1 MNIYYCTQIKQKLAQ
16 NKTSYFIP
24 NLKKVKLLIFVS
36 PLKHCQPSPA
46 PNPNSNKIKS
56 LSFSWFQKKTSFFFF
71 LLTLWC
77 LSHHWPT
84 TQPSSPQL
92 EALTSRYLILISIL
106 SLYFS
111 KLNLVYVWITLKT
124 ANMCVC
130 VFLSGS
136 RALFPGPTSTDFNK
150 FFFKTRSH
158 NTIHTVKNY
167 FATVFSIL
175 SFQQ

>member
-24 NLKKVKLLIFVS
+24 NLKKVRLLIFVS

-46 PNPNSNKIKS
+46 PNPNSKQNKILIS
-56 LSFSWFQKKTSFFFF
+56 LISQLLIVPKKNFFFLFF

-77 LSHHWPT
+77 RSHHWPT

-124 ANMCVC
+124 ANMRIYV
-130 VFLSGS
+130 
-136 RALFPGPTSTDFNK
+136 
-150 FFFKTRSH
+150 FFFWVPCTVYGTR
-158 NTIHTVKNY
+158 KY
-167 FATVFSIL
+167 G
-175 SFQQ
+175 FQQIFFQN